1 MIEGTASKCPFNE
14 MNTPLPKL
22 AAPAQRALA
31 SANVTVLEDLSV
43 FTEQQV
49 MDLHGMGKNAM
60 RILKEAMENA
70 NVHFARND

>member
-1 MIEGTASKCPFNE
+1 